1 MADAS
6 KARMQQIVAE
16 CILKSAHII
25 LTARIYHSSRTL
37 SMKGPKC
44 WVRASWLED
53 FVLLFLHASWV
64 VARALEGM
72 LHRTRCTRHNI

>member
-16 CILKSAHII
+16 CIVKSAHII

-44 WVRASWLED
+44 WVRAPWL
-53 FVLLFLHASWV
+53 
-64 VARALEGM
+64 
-72 LHRTRCTRHNI
+72 